1 MICINQMRYILIIL
15 DGIGDRGQRYFDG
28 KTPLGA
34 AYTPKMDRLASIG
47 INGLYHGLA
56 QDIRISS

>member
-1 MICINQMRYILIIL
+1 MRYIFIIL

-28 KTPLGA
+28 KTPLDA
-34 AYTPKMDRLASIG
+34 AYTPKKDRLASIG
-47 INGLYHGLA
+47 INGLYHSLA